1 MEIKMKDIIK
11 GKEIADI
18 NAISDWVYDAKK
30 GQQIEYFVGELGRAR
45 DLSSHKSRIR
55 ESANFVWSMH
65 EQGYIAIKQKRGAEV
80 AHKAHE
86 YHYIMERTGVHRK

>member
-1 MEIKMKDIIK
+1 MKDIIK

-45 DLSSHKSRIR
+45 DLSSHKSDIR
-55 ESANFVWSMH
+55 ESANFVWSMYDRK
-65 EQGYIAIKQKRGAEV
+65 YITLKQRRGQEV

-86 YHYIMERTGVHRK
+86 YHYIMERTGVIRK